1 MVRKTKIVCT
11 IGPATES
18 AEMLELLARKGM
30 NVARL
35 NTSHGDVESHRA
47 RIRTIKKVRDGL
59 SLPIAILLDLS
70 GPKLRTGDFCDDL
83 IELRERQEFVLTT
96 DKIVGDSS
104 KVSVNYGQ
112 LPQEVNEGD
121 EILLDDGKV
130 KLVVTD
136 IRASE
141 IFTRVEDGGQ
151 ITHRRGINI
160 PGAELGISAVTEKDE
175 RFIELGAQE
184 EVDYFALSFVR
195 KPDDVNKAR
204 RMQESLGIE
213 IPIISKIETKGA
225 LNCIEEIA
233 QVSDGLMVARGD
245 LGVEIPVE
253 EVPIAQKRII
263 RAGNLRRIPVITATQ
278 MLESMIENPVPTR
291 AETTDIS
298 NAILDGTDAVMLSA
312 ETSIG
317 KYPDRA
323 VSVMHRTALS
333 TESYFYKNPYLLA
346 WTREHTPVDD
356 DTTAICM
363 ASWTISESLGL
374 KLIVTSTF
382 SGHTARNVS
391 GLRPCSHILAMTP
404 NQKTYYLLA
413 LVWGV
418 TPVVS
423 LPSSNTDE
431 IIDAAGKK
439 ARSMGI
445 VHKGEAFILTAG
457 IPPGVKNTTN
467 ILKIER
473 V

>member
-47 RIRTIKKVRDGL
+47 RIRTIKKVRDQL

-83 IELRERQEFVLTT
+83 IELKEGQEFILTT
-96 DKIVGDSS
+96 DKIVGDASR
-104 KVSVNYGQ
+104 VSVNYER
-112 LPQEVNEGD
+112 LPKEVSEGD

-130 KLVVTD
+130 KLVVTNVK
-136 IRASE
+136 ASE
-141 IFTRVEDGGQ
+141 IYTRVEDKGQ

-184 EVDYFALSFVR
+184 EVDFFALSFVR
-195 KPDDVNKAR
+195 KPDDVKKAR
-204 RMQESLGIE
+204 RMQESLDID

-225 LNCIEEIA
+225 LHCIEEIA

-333 TESYFYKNPYLLA
+333 TESYFYKNPYLLS

-418 TPVVS
+418 TPVIS

-445 VHKGEAFILTAG
+445 VQKGEVFILTAG

>member
-1 MVRKTKIVCT
+1 MRKTKIVCT

-18 AEMLELLARKGM
+18 SEMLELLARKGM

-47 RIRTIKKVRDGL
+47 TIRTIKKVRDQL

-83 IELRERQEFVLTT
+83 IELKEGQEFVLTT
-96 DKIVGDSS
+96 DKIVGDASR
-104 KVSVNYGQ
+104 VSVNYEQ
-112 LPQEVNEGD
+112 LPREVNEGD

-130 KLVVTD
+130 KLVVTNVKTP
-136 IRASE
+136 E
-141 IFTRVEDGGQ
+141 IYTRVEDGGQ

-184 EVDYFALSFVR
+184 QVDFFALSFVR
-195 KPDDVNKAR
+195 KPDDVKKAR
-204 RMQESLGIE
+204 RMQESLDID
-213 IPIISKIETKGA
+213 IPIISKIETKRA
-225 LNCIEEIA
+225 LHCIEEIA
-233 QVSDGLMVARGD
+233 LVSDGLMVARGD

-333 TESYFYKNPYLLA
+333 TESYFYKNPYLLS

-363 ASWTISESLGL
+363 ASWTISESLDL

-418 TPVVS
+418 TPVIS

-445 VHKGEAFILTAG
+445 VEKGEAFILTAG